1 MKLELTE
8 TLWLDERR
16 TVSLAELAELSGL
29 SEAEL
34 RELMEYHA
42 LVPCD
47 PDAAETTFTADCV
60 VTARTACRLRTDFDL
75 ESSGLALVLTLLER
89 IRDLEGQV
97 RSVDAQRP
105 RRIRQG

>member
-16 TVSLAELAELSGL
+16 TVSLTELAELSGL
-29 SEAEL
+29 SVAEVG
-34 RELMEYHA
+34 ELMEYQA

-47 PDAAETTFTADCV
+47 TGAAEATFTADCV
-60 VTARTACRLRTDFDL
+60 VTARAACRLRADFDL
-75 ESSGLALVLTLLER
+75 ETSGLALVLTLLER

-97 RSVDAQRP
+97 RSLDAQRP
-105 RRIRQG
+105 RRTKQ

>member
-29 SEAEL
+29 SEAEVL
-34 RELMEYHA
+34 ELTEYQA

-47 PDAAETTFTADCV
+47 PDAPESTFTADCV
-60 VTARTACRLRTDFDL
+60 VTARIARRLRADFDL
-75 ESSGLALVLTLLER
+75 ESNGLALVVTLLER
-89 IRDLEGQV
+89 IRHLESQV
-97 RSVDAQRP
+97 RSLDAQRP
-105 RRIRQG
+105 RRVR

>member
-1 MKLELTE
+1 
-8 TLWLDERR
+8 
-16 TVSLAELAELSGL
+16 
-29 SEAEL
+29 
-34 RELMEYHA
+34 MEYHA

-75 ESSGLALVLTLLER
+75 EASGLALVLTLLER

-105 RRIRQG
+105 RRVRQG